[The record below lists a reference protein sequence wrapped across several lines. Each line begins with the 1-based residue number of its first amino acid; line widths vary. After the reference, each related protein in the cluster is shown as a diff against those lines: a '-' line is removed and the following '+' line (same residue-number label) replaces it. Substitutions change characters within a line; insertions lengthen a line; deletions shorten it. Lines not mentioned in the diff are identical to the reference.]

1 MANITT
7 TVPNLIQGVSQQP
20 SSIRFAGQ
28 CEEQINAFSSVTRGL
43 IKRPPCRL
51 IKNIS
56 DIAREGDFIYHINR
70 SADER
75 YVAILETRTDP
86 SNNGTL
92 HIYNLNDGTEATIN
106 GATGGASLSNDYLVN
121 TTPATSF
128 NKFKGISLGDSSFF
142 LNTDVTV
149 AKTTDVSD
157 AQETAKSL
165 VFVKQG
171 DYEKD
176 YTIRIYKEGEDLSAA
191 SFSVTFRKTRVFRT
205 DVWRVN
211 TITLVSGGTGYSV
224 DEPISLDWGDYTWNR
239 GAPAFNFDIDSSTGA
254 ITSVSIVSSGESTVS
269 RDTTIAY
276 PIQALPPGD
285 EVTYT
290 SGDSTSGANADTS
303 VISAGLVTALRA
315 SSLDADYTFKDYG
328 GSIQILRNDSEEYR
342 IATIDGLANGG
353 LGVVHR
359 EVSTITDLPAIAP
372 DGFTIKIKGDARS
385 EDDDYYA
392 RFEANDGLSFG
403 EGAWVETIGYEVNT
417 NVDSDTL
424 PAQLV
429 NTALNT
435 FTFETTGWAS
445 REVGDDNTNPFP
457 SFIGKT
463 INNFVFFKNRLGFI
477 YEDSLFLSAAGDLF
491 NFFRSTVRETLDT
504 APIDATAIVSR
515 VTNLQSAVTF
525 QENLVLFGERGQ
537 FVVKGEPL
545 SNSTITIDTVT
556 SYDVDTTEDPVALGS
571 SVYFPFSRGSYFGIQ
586 EFSLNATTSVYESVD
601 ISNQVPAYIEK
612 GSIAKI
618 TGTSSMDMILVTTGG
633 GTIYAYKY
641 YFNGKEKVLSAWGKL
656 QFGFDVL
663 GIDFI
668 NSSLYITAEKNN
680 ETLLLEMNVED
691 LRLETDTVGGFTVH
705 LDCLKKF
712 DSAGD
717 TLTIPEERVI
727 DLGFTPSSTDQV
739 EVVTASGNKLSVVR
753 VEGSSAFVM
762 ANNEAMFSGLRYD
775 MEYTFS
781 EPVFRTG
788 NPPTP
793 VGVGNLQLRT
803 GTLFFA
809 DAVKFSV
816 KVTPYL
822 RDTDTYTFSPNV
834 INVTTTDSL
843 IKEEGKFTFSIFTSA
858 EKSSIKIVNDTPF
871 QATFQ
876 ACEFE
881 ANVHTRARRV

>member
-28 CEEQINAFSSVTRGL
+28 CEEQLNAFSSVTRGL

-142 LNTDVTV
+142 LNTAVTV
-149 AKTTDVSD
+149 AKTADVSD

-191 SFSVTFRKTRVFRT
+191 SFSVTFVKRRVFRT
-205 DVWRVN
+205 DVWRVD

-224 DEPISLDWGDYTWNR
+224 DEPISLDWGDYNWNR
-239 GAPAFNFDIDSSTGA
+239 GAPSFNFDIDSSTGA
-254 ITSVSIVSSGESTVS
+254 ITSVSIVSSGESTSS
-269 RDTTIAY
+269 RDTSIAY
-276 PIQALPPGD
+276 PIQALSPGD

-290 SGDSTSGANADTS
+290 SGASTSGANADTS

-328 GSIQILRNDSEEYR
+328 GSVQILRNDSEEYR

-359 EVSTITDLPAIAP
+359 EVSAITDLPSIAP

-392 RFEANDGLSFG
+392 QFEANDGLSFG

-435 FTFETTGWAS
+435 FTFESTGWAR

-457 SFIGKT
+457 SFIDKT

-491 NFFRSTVRETLDT
+491 NLFRSTVRETLDT

-515 VTNLQSAVTF
+515 VTNLRSAATF

-641 YFNGKEKVLSAWGKL
+641 YFNGKEKVLSSWGKL
-656 QFGFDVL
+656 QFSFDVL

-668 NSSLYITAEKNN
+668 NSSLYITAGKNN

-739 EVVTASGNKLSVVR
+739 EVVTSSGNKLSVVR

-762 ANNEAMFSGLRYD
+762 ANNEAMFSGLSYD